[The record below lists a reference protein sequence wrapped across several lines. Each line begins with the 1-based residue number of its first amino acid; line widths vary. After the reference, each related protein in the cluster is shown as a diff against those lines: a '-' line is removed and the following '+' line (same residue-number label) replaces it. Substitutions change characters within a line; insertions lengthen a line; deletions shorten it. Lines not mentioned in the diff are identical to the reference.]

1 MFGGS
6 SGGAANAFDTSH
18 YIDALAIINK
28 IGSKNDTYTPN
39 LTYCYG
45 ICGSADFSRYHVAL
59 ACRDE
64 KENGF
69 HRLVPGGHTG
79 GDKQKE
85 IDALFWVH
93 CKHLGDN
100 QSQYSE
106 EASQFIDKAL
116 TWLEKSKPSGIVYH
130 NTILLGENLKLEA
143 QQQGRHALLLNSL
156 KSTPEH
162 VLYHEGLIA
171 FNEFSVDH
179 VKTSHRG
186 SPLNFLD
193 TKLSRKAKDLES
205 TYGSIKEFSGI
216 IESFQGATATI
227 QKKKKKK

>member
-100 QSQYSE
+100 QNKYSK
-106 EASQFIDKAL
+106 EASHFIDKAL
-116 TWLEKSKPSGIVYH
+116 SWLEQSKPSGNVYH
-130 NTILLGENLKLEA
+130 NAILLGENLKLEA
-143 QQQGRHALLLNSL
+143 QQKGRHALLLNSL
-156 KSTPEH
+156 KSKPEH

-171 FNEFSVDH
+171 FNELSINHF
-179 VKTSHRG
+179 KIPTKG
-186 SPLNFLD
+186 SLHGFTD
-193 TKLSRKAKDLES
+193 TKLANKAKELES

-216 IESFQGATATI
+216 IDSLQGETANLI
-227 QKKKKKK
+227 KKKK